1 MGDETVHIPE
11 EMWRWCVKKCE
22 NKIKYEPKIARMLFI
37 CFFEN
42 KTRWL
47 PNVAQASIKI
57 LRNFISIKV

>member
-1 MGDETVHIPE
+1 MV
-11 EMWRWCVKKCE
+11 CKKIE
-22 NKIKYEPKIARMLFI
+22 NKIKYEPKNARMLFI

-57 LRNFISIKV
+57 LRKVISIKV